1 MARKLKNF
9 EDETHKMFHL
19 EYGEKYSKTWKM
31 RNAHYRT
38 WSMSRKLQIME
49 YKEHKIQDLDY
60 REKTEKPRKRDRN
73 SGKHVLWRE
82 N

>member
-38 WSMSRKLQIME
+38 CSMARKLQIME
-49 YKEHKIQDLDY
+49 SKEHKI
-60 REKTEKPRKRDRN
+60 
-73 SGKHVLWRE
+73 
-82 N
+82 